1 MSDWLENDNGN
12 YVYVIDSDDVM
23 TVYERNGLW
32 FGVYD
37 NHFTA
42 EGFKNS
48 EQAMTVMEKAV
59 LEDSLDLLV
68 ERNPRPTGWLKTK
81 TGGFQRYRNG
91 CTMTVKQAKSGSW
104 YLVINQ
110 NMLKDNWFKT
120 VEEAMNKGDQ
130 L

>member
-1 MSDWLENDNGN
+1 MYEWNENDNGN

-23 TVYERNGLW
+23 TVYERNGQW

-37 NHFTA
+37 NRFTE
-42 EGFKNS
+42 EGLKTA
-48 EQAMTVMEKAV
+48 EQAMTIMEKAV
-59 LEDSLDLLV
+59 LEDRLDMLV
-68 ERNPRPTGWLKTK
+68 ERNPRPSGWMKTK

-91 CTMTVKQAKSGSW
+91 CNLTVKQAKSGSW

-110 NMLKDNWFKT
+110 TMLKDKWFKT
-120 VEEAMNKGDQ
+120 AEAAMSQGDQ